1 MEWNRM
7 SKNAEEQATEII
19 VALIGSEKAMAYL
32 AGTAE
37 ATANNLTVIWN
48 QLFATIRDAE

>member
-1 MEWNRM
+1 M